1 MPAPFTTDSLRAI
14 VHFVAVADAHSF
26 TEAAEQLGM
35 TRSAIGKSIVRL
47 EERLGT
53 KLFHRTTR
61 KITLTTE
68 GEAYLASCRS
78 ALETMQAAES
88 SLLAK
93 QTEPSGV
100 VRIDMPAAFG
110 KTVMMPVLLQI
121 AAQYPELRLV
131 LTFNDRII
139 DPLDVGFDL
148 AIRFGPLKDTTDLVA
163 RSLNAQH
170 LLLCASPEYLS
181 RYGTPLTLE
190 DLDKHRCIMAWR
202 GGSPLNWL
210 VRDPQGQD
218 IRFNPVPFH
227 QISDGDAM
235 IAAGIAGAG
244 IIQFPESLLR
254 PYFTDAKLIPI
265 LPELT
270 PSPTELSVIWPR
282 ARALMPGVRFII
294 DELIR
299 LADINTFA

>member
-1 MPAPFTTDSLRAI
+1 MPAPFTIDSLRAI
-14 VHFVAVADAHSF
+14 VHFVTVADAHSF
-26 TEAAEQLGM
+26 TEAADHLGM

-61 KITLTTE
+61 KMTLTTE

-88 SLLAK
+88 SLLAR

-110 KTVMMPVLLQI
+110 KTVMMPVLLKI
-121 AAQYPELRLV
+121 AAQYPEIRLV

-139 DPLDVGFDL
+139 DPLDMGFDL

-181 RYGTPLTLE
+181 RYGTPLTLD
-190 DLDKHRCIMAWR
+190 DLDKHRCVMAWR

-235 IAAGIAGAG
+235 IAAGVAGAG

-254 PYFTDAKLIPI
+254 PYFADARLIPV

-270 PSPTELSVIWPR
+270 PSPTDLSVIWPR
-282 ARALMPGVRFII
+282 ARALMPGVRFIV

-299 LADINTFA
+299 LADINAFA

>member
-14 VHFVAVADAHSF
+14 VHFVTVADAHSF
-26 TEAAEQLGM
+26 TEAADHLGM

-61 KITLTTE
+61 KMTLTTE

-88 SLLAK
+88 SLLAR

-110 KTVMMPVLLQI
+110 KTVMMPVLLKI
-121 AAQYPELRLV
+121 AAQYPEIRLV

-139 DPLDVGFDL
+139 DPLDMGFDL

-181 RYGTPLTLE
+181 RYGTPLTLD
-190 DLDKHRCIMAWR
+190 DLDKHRCVMAWR

-235 IAAGIAGAG
+235 IAAGVAGAG

-254 PYFTDAKLIPI
+254 PYFADARLIPV

-282 ARALMPGVRFII
+282 ARALMPGVRFIV

-299 LADINTFA
+299 LADINAFA

>member
-1 MPAPFTTDSLRAI
+1 MPAPFSTDSLRAI

-61 KITLTTE
+61 KMTLTTE

-88 SLLAK
+88 SLLAR

-139 DPLDVGFDL
+139 DPLDMGFDL
-148 AIRFGPLKDTTDLVA
+148 AIRFGPLKDTTDIVA

-190 DLDKHRCIMAWR
+190 DLHKHRCVMAWR

-218 IRFNPVPFH
+218 VRFNPVPFH

-254 PYFTDAKLIPI
+254 PYFADARLIPV

-299 LADINTFA
+299 LADIDRFA